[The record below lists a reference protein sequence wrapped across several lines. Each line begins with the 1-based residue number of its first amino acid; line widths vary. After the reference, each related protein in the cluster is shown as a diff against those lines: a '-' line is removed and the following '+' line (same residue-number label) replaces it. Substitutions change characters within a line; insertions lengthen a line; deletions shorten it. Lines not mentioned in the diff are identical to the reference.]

1 VRRVPDTDARRALE
15 PARARFRR
23 LGREVLLARD
33 SLALHRC
40 RLRVALELP
49 GAEPTQG
56 ALADLLHG
64 CVEATTAQRHDAFD
78 LAARRLPT
86 HTADVFLAHVKR
98 PLFPACSR
106 LATRWSVLVQASLD
120 IPPRSM
126 RCSSDDSRQLA
137 MVAVA
142 AWHAG
147 DEAAQLEF
155 LDHCCVCDDTL
166 AFMLA
171 RRHIL
176 RRAPALPP
184 RWAAL
189 CTALQTRRLSA

>member
-1 VRRVPDTDARRALE
+1 MPDLDQRRPPE
-15 PARARFRR
+15 PARVRFRR
-23 LGREVLLARD
+23 LGREIVLARD

-40 RLRVALELP
+40 RLRLALELP

-64 CVEATTAQRHDAFD
+64 CVEAMPEQRQAAFD
-78 LAARRLPT
+78 LAVRRLPT
-86 HTADVFLAHVKR
+86 HTAAEFQAHALR
-98 PLFPACSR
+98 PVFPACSR

-120 IPPRSM
+120 IPARSLH
-126 RCSSDDSRQLA
+126 CSSDDSRQLA
-137 MVAVA
+137 LAAVA
-142 AWHAG
+142 AWQAG
-147 DEAAQLEF
+147 DEASQSEF
-155 LDHCCVCDDTL
+155 LDHCCVCGDTL

-171 RRHIL
+171 RRFIL
-176 RRAPALPP
+176 RRAPTLPP